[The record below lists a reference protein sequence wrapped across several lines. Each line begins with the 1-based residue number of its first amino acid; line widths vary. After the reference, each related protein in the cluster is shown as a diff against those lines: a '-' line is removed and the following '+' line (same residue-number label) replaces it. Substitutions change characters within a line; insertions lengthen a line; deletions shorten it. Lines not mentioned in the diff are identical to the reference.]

1 MILLCSCVVQCLSI
15 PEFSSRVNGT
25 QPPRDSA
32 HVRYCV
38 MTSFAIVLTE
48 HVNRAMS
55 TVINRLLSFLPLTS
69 KTYIPQNHGISNMTV
84 TDNSQVA
91 TFAAGC
97 FWGVEH
103 IFLKQWP
110 IKADKGVLKTA
121 VGYTGGKESAQNPD
135 YKTVCSGAT
144 DHAEALRIEFDPSKI
159 TYEELVGMHARG
171 FSDCASL

>member
-1 MILLCSCVVQCLSI
+1 
-15 PEFSSRVNGT
+15 
-25 QPPRDSA
+25 
-32 HVRYCV
+32 

-55 TVINRLLSFLPLTS
+55 TVINRLLSFLPLAS
-69 KTYIPQNHGISNMTV
+69 KTYIPQNRGISNMTV